1 MSATIDQLRRD
12 IQSAQTDLV
21 RIETQQSSAQ
31 EELTT
36 LEAEVKEL
44 GFAPTTDLQAEA
56 QRILD
61 DVQAALTGV
70 QEEVKGVEQRTDGGD

>member
-1 MSATIDQLRRD
+1 MSSTIDQLRSD
-12 IQSAQTDLV
+12 IKSAETDLI
-21 RIETQQSSAQ
+21 RIEAQQSSAQ

-44 GFAPTTDLQAEA
+44 GFTPTTDLQAEA

-61 DVQAALTGV
+61 DVQEALTGV
-70 QEEVKGVEQRTDGGD
+70 QEEVKGVEQRTDGED